1 MSTFEGDRSPPPG
14 RFAIVAAKF
23 NSEVVD
29 PLLEGALA
37 AFNRHSVT
45 ADRIDVVRVP
55 GAFEIPLVAH
65 TLADSGKYGAI
76 VCLGAVIKGETDHY
90 EYVCRAVTDGI
101 TKAAIACGVP
111 TIFGVLTCATEQ
123 QALDRAG
130 GKAGNKGFEAA
141 EAAIEMVNL
150 MNKLV
155 DSVGPGR

>member
-1 MSTFEGDRSPPPG
+1 MTLLQGDLSPPPG

-23 NSEVVD
+23 NSEIVD
-29 PLLEGALA
+29 ALLAGALEG
-37 AFNRHSVT
+37 FSRHGVA

-90 EYVCRAVTDGI
+90 EYVCRAATDGI
-101 TKAAIACGVP
+101 AQAAIACGIP
-111 TIFGVLTCATEQ
+111 TIFGVLTCTTEQ

-130 GKAGNKGFEAA
+130 GKPGNKGLEAA

-155 DSVGPGR
+155 